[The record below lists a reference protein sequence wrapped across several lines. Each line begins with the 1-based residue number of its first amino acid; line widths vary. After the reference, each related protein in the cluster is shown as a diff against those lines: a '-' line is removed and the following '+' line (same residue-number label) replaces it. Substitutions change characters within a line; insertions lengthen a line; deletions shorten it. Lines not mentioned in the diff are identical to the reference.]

1 MTLSQYILT
10 LESDQDLNFL
20 SQIPMCLISATMM
33 SWGRVWVDSLLTD
46 SEVFF
51 LFAENS
57 QILVKISIILIFLT
71 FMYLVTLYQ
80 KTEL

>member
-46 SEVFF
+46 SEGFF